1 MSRPGARHDLPALHR
16 RAGGIPHGGSCP
28 DPAKPLF
35 ASDEPLRL
43 TISGGVDQIAKG
55 GPNSREGRP
64 GTLAIAGS
72 ADSLPILLEP
82 RGITRR
88 QRDVCQFPPLR
99 VTFNQPPPADSVFA
113 GQRRLKLVS
122 HCRAAENFQN
132 YLLLEYAAYRLYN
145 NLTPLS
151 FRARLAQ
158 IEYRDS
164 AGQPITTRYG
174 FFIEDIDDVAKR
186 NGMTEARMGER
197 FPVSRLSPTDAAR
210 FAIFQYMISNLDWAM
225 QAGPPGDSCCHNSRP
240 IAPAGASSPQVIP
253 VPYDFD
259 FSGMVN
265 APYATPPSAVNVSNV
280 RQRRYRGLCRHNAE
294 ARALYPQFRA
304 QQAAVPQ
311 ILSSVPGLDPT
322 ARDRAI
328 GFLGGFFSDIATDQ
342 QADKRMLGTCLG

>member
-1 MSRPGARHDLPALHR
+1 MTFRFGLAALALVPA
-16 RAGGIPHGGSCP
+16 ATFAQV
-28 DPAKPLF
+28 PAKPLF
-35 ASDEPLRL
+35 ASDEPIRL
-43 TISGGVDQIAKG
+43 TISGGVDMIAKG
-55 GPNSREGRP
+55 GPDSRDGRP
-64 GTLAIAGS
+64 GTVTVTGTS
-72 ADSLPILLEP
+72 ASLPVLLEP

-122 HCRAAENFQN
+122 HCRAAEGFQN
-132 YLLLEYAAYRLYN
+132 FLLLEYAAYRLYN

-164 AGQPITTRYG
+164 SGQPITTRYG
-174 FFIEDIDDVAKR
+174 FFIEDADDVARR
-186 NGMTEARMGER
+186 NGMQEARVGER

-210 FAIFQYMISNLDWAM
+210 FAIFQYMIANLDWAM
-225 QAGPPGDSCCHNSRP
+225 QAGPAGDACCHNSRP
-240 IAPAGASSPQVIP
+240 ITSGTALVP

-265 APYATPPSAVNVSNV
+265 APYAVPPSAVNVSSV

-294 ARALYPQFRA
+294 AKALYAQFRA
-304 QQAAVPQ
+304 QQPAVSQ
-311 ILSSVPGLDPT
+311 ILSSVPGLDRG

-328 GFLGGFFSDIATDQ
+328 GFLGGFFKDIATDES
-342 QADKRMLGTCLG
+342 ADSKLLRNCLG

>member
-1 MSRPGARHDLPALHR
+1 MRFRFCLAAVALMPA
-16 RAGGIPHGGSCP
+16 AAMAQVS
-28 DPAKPLF
+28 AKPLF
-35 ASDEPLRL
+35 ASDEPIRL
-43 TISGGVDQIAKG
+43 TISGGVDLIAKG
-55 GPNSREGRP
+55 GPNSRDGQP
-64 GTLAIAGS
+64 GTVAVAGTS
-72 ADSLPILLEP
+72 AGLPVLLEP

-122 HCRAAENFQN
+122 HCRAAEGFQN
-132 YLLLEYAAYRLYN
+132 YVLLEYAAYRLYN

-174 FFIEDIDDVAKR
+174 FFIEDADDVARR
-186 NGMTEARMGER
+186 NGMQEARVGER

-210 FAIFQYMISNLDWAM
+210 FAIFQYMIANLDWAM
-225 QAGPPGDSCCHNSRP
+225 QAGPPGDTCCHNSRP
-240 IAPAGASSPQVIP
+240 LTSGAGLIP

-265 APYATPPSAVNVSNV
+265 APYATPPSAVNVSSV

-294 ARALYPQFRA
+294 AKTLFAQFRA
-304 QQAAVPQ
+304 QQPAVSQ
-311 ILSSVPGLDPT
+311 ILSSVPALDRG

-328 GFLGGFFSDIATDQ
+328 AFLGGFFKDIATDES
-342 QADKRMLGTCLG
+342 AESKLLRNCLG